1 MHVSAT
7 TSASTSSSQE
17 MNALITLVARLS
29 AVSLEAT
36 RLAVEVQAKLP
47 AVIASEAAA
56 AVAVEAAA
64 TTAKAT
70 AEAVAAANAGTA
82 SDDDDPDPV
91 WVRRTPIT
99 PAALAARH
107 PDGTGEV
114 WYVVTIGR
122 EPGLYRTPDEAN
134 AQCDGVPF
142 QQKEKRKTRREALA
156 WYASR
161 YNAADGEGVQKWV
174 EV

>member
-17 MNALITLVARLS
+17 MNALITLVARLC
-29 AVSLEAT
+29 
-36 RLAVEVQAKLP
+36 RGGP
-47 AVIASEAAA
+47 SEAAA
-56 AVAVEAAA
+56 AVAVEATA
-64 TTAKAT
+64 TTAKAA

-82 SDDDDPDPV
+82 SHNDDPDPV

-142 QQKEKRKTRREALA
+142 QQKEKRKTRSEALA